1 MNDSVS
7 DTSTRELQRKATDV
21 AIRLF
26 VVAAL
31 AVWCFLIFKP
41 FVMPLVWG
49 IVIAV
54 ALSPLFFR
62 LESLLGGRRKL
73 AGTLFILLGV
83 GALIVP
89 TLLVSDS
96 FLEGVKWIRAQE
108 TAEAIHVP
116 PPPSKV
122 ADLPLIG
129 DRVHEVWTQASENLE
144 ATLGQFGPQVRS
156 FTSWLLSTLTGF
168 GVAFLVTIVAIV
180 IAGVMLI
187 YSESGG
193 RTARAIGARIAGAQ
207 GEAAVDLATQTIR
220 SVAYGV
226 VGVAAVQAVLAAVG
240 LFLADVPAA
249 GLWTGLVLILAVA
262 QLPPL
267 LILGPAIV
275 YVVATSDSTL
285 TQVLFTIWSLF
296 VSFSDAF
303 LKPMFLG
310 RGMEIP
316 MPVILIGAIGGMLR
330 AGVIGLFVGAVVLAI
345 GYKLFTAWMNQ
356 AESVT
361 PNDHTGPGQ

>member
-1 MNDSVS
+1 MNDSVG
-7 DTSTRELQRKATDV
+7 DMSTRELQRKATDV
-21 AIRLF
+21 AIRLSL
-26 VVAAL
+26 VAAL
-31 AVWCFLIFKP
+31 AVWCILILRP

-62 LESLLGGRRKL
+62 LESVLGGRRKL

-89 TLLVSDS
+89 TVLVSGS
-96 FLEGVKWIRAQE
+96 FLEGVKWMRTQE
-108 TAEAIHVP
+108 TEEVIHVP

-122 ADLPLIG
+122 ADWPLIG
-129 DRVHEVWTQASENLE
+129 DRVHHVWTQASENLE

-168 GVAFLVTIVAIV
+168 GVAFLITIVAIV

-193 RTARAIGARIAGAQ
+193 KTARAIGARIAGGQ

-226 VGVAAVQAVLAAVG
+226 VGVAAVQALLAAVG

-267 LILGPAIV
+267 VIMGPAIIF
-275 YVVATSDSTL
+275 VVATSDSTL
-285 TQVLFTIWSLF
+285 TQVVFTIWALF
-296 VSFSDAF
+296 VSFSDTF

-330 AGVIGLFVGAVVLAI
+330 GGVIGLFVGAVVLAI
-345 GYKLFTAWMNQ
+345 GYKLFTAWMKQ
-356 AESVT
+356 ADGLIHKE
-361 PNDHTGPGQ
+361 G